1 MTNKDNTSKQIYY
14 RPLNS
19 WITVTAEEKQ
29 NWERFVG
36 SIRKS
41 RQRAGTCCVPFKKSY
56 KCDGI
61 CEGCEFCCTPENTL
75 QPLSI
80 DFETEI
86 TQENGISRDSF
97 LGDESLTTEISVDRI
112 VLKSLLNEL
121 KESDPESYQI
131 LMFVAEGL
139 SERDSAECLGIPR
152 NTFVYKREKLLKALR
167 KKF

>member
-1 MTNKDNTSKQIYY
+1 MTINDKTSKQIYY
-14 RPLNS
+14 RPINS

-36 SIRKS
+36 AIRKS
-41 RQRAGTCCVPFKKSY
+41 RQRAGSCCVPFKKSY

-61 CEGCEFCCTPENTL
+61 CEGCEFCCTPEDTA

-86 TQENGISRDSF
+86 SQENGISRDSF
-97 LGDESLTTEISVDRI
+97 LGDESLIAEISVDSI
-112 VLKSLLNEL
+112 ILKSLLNEL
-121 KESDPESYQI
+121 KGSDTESYKI
-131 LMFVAEGL
+131 LMLIAEGL
-139 SERDSAECLGIPR
+139 SERDSAERMGMPR
-152 NTFVYKREKLLKALR
+152 NTFVYKRDKLLKTLR